1 GGLVNR
7 LTGLALLLP
16 CDAQEDLF
24 DDLEDAYVNKI
35 ESLLSR
41 GISPFHSRHLD
52 IKAAMVDE
60 VEVEARS
67 GSSVFQAP
75 VSLRKLRYEIDV
87 HAFRSDELAQ
97 ILERNRENLTV

>member
-1 GGLVNR
+1 
-7 LTGLALLLP
+7 
-16 CDAQEDLF
+16 
-24 DDLEDAYVNKI
+24 
-35 ESLLSR
+35 
-41 GISPFHSRHLD
+41 ISPFHSRHLD

-97 ILERNRENLTV
+97 ILERNRENLTVAGGASQEFGDRPLEVVLNTVRATLRERQQQTFDLFL